1 MQPLELLS
9 SLLGRDP
16 GPEPI
21 ELPMDTTL
29 HLVSNERRRLV
40 IDYVDTLGPMEVG
53 ALADAI
59 ASVTESKRK
68 STYIALYQ
76 DHLPKLDRRDVID
89 LGPRGH
95 HVEPGPHFDAFV
107 DLLEDLDQRFDT
119 EGDSETELEF
129 DENDAAMTI
138 GGETA

>member
-1 MQPLELLS
+1 MHPLELLS

-16 GPEPI
+16 EPQPI

-59 ASVTESKRK
+59 ATVTEPKRK
-68 STYIALYQ
+68 STYIGLYQ
-76 DHLPKLDRRDVID
+76 EHLPKLDRHDVIN

-119 EGDSETELEF
+119 VGDSEKELEF
-129 DENDAAMTI
+129 DEDDAVATI
-138 GGETA
+138 GGELA